1 MAAREL
7 LKRVLPEGTI
17 NWYRRRRAL
26 RNWLREVA
34 HELYDRQAALQVE
47 ELEGELLARR
57 PDITA
62 RLTKDLL
69 SRMDL
74 LLQQLDRKLEGLR
87 ARQGSE
93 LRALGEEVRTLR
105 EELRALREEVA
116 ALQERTGLLP
126 APVALGGAGPA
137 GGAPPPAPPG
147 RSQAQSTPEAASG
160 PPD

>member
-1 MAAREL
+1 MTAAREL

-17 NWYRRRRAL
+17 AWYRRRRAL

-34 HELYDRQAALQVE
+34 HELYDRQAKLQVE
-47 ELEGELLARR
+47 ELEGRLLARR

-74 LLQQLDRKLEGLR
+74 VLQELDRKLEGLR
-87 ARQGSE
+87 ARHGSE
-93 LRALGEEVRTLR
+93 LRALGEQVDALR

-116 ALQERTGLLP
+116 ALGERTGLLP
-126 APVALGGAGPA
+126 TSVALRGGGPTA
-137 GGAPPPAPPG
+137 RGAPPGPDPA
-147 RSQAQSTPEAASG
+147 RSAPEAAPG
-160 PPD
+160 PSD